1 VKKVSELEDVEGDED
16 IKLEDG
22 WDRIVIE

>member
-16 IKLEDG
+16 IKLKDG